1 MIELARHIEL
11 LLLEHNCVV
20 VPDLGGFIAQEIP
33 ARYIKE
39 ENIFLPPYRTVCFNP
54 QLTLNDGLLAQS
66 YMKIYGINYPE
77 AMRII
82 EQAVETLKA
91 TIETEGNF
99 ELQNI
104 GKLTYNITQHYD
116 FTPNEAGILTPS
128 LYGLDAAPAISC
140 TEESTAKR
148 SIEEQEYSTKAKNYT
163 FRINKELVNYVAAVI
178 LSVFFY
184 LIYAEPT
191 TNAVV
196 NAPQYASLP
205 VIENK
210 ISYSRNPTQLRH
222 IQQSDTTT
230 SKNLETNNITF
241 DQQTKQQKI
250 SDTDLSLYNYTIVL
264 VSCIPLKNAEVFIKQ
279 VEEQGITN
287 LRLYQRNKVIR
298 VIYGQFSSEAE
309 ARQELRNLRKNHPEF
324 NDAWIMNM
332 Q

>member
-1 MIELARHIEL
+1 MIELAKHIEL

-33 ARYIKE
+33 AQYIEE

-82 EQAVETLKA
+82 EQAVETLKSS
-91 TIETEGNF
+91 IETEGGF

-104 GKLTYNITQHYD
+104 GRLTYNITQHYD

-128 LYGLDAAPAISC
+128 LYGLDATPAISYV
-140 TEESTAKR
+140 EESATKHYR
-148 SIEEQEYSTKAKNYT
+148 EEQKNSTKAKNYT
-163 FRINKELVNYVAAVI
+163 FKINKEIVNYVAAVI

-191 TNAVV
+191 TNTIV
-196 NAPQYASLP
+196 NVPQYASLP
-205 VIENK
+205 IIDNQVP
-210 ISYSRNPTQLRH
+210 YSSNPTQLGH

-230 SKNLETNNITF
+230 CKNVETANTTF
-241 DQQTKQQKI
+241 DQQTQQQKT
-250 SDTDLSLYNYTIVL
+250 SDTNLSSFNYTIVL
-264 VSCIPLKNAEVFIKQ
+264 ISCIPLKNAEVFIKQ
-279 VEEQGITN
+279 VEEKGITN
-287 LRLYQRNKVIR
+287 LHLFQRNKVIR
-298 VIYGQFSSEAE
+298 VIYGHFSSESE
-309 ARQELRNLRKNHPEF
+309 ARQELRFLRKNHPEF